1 VAKSGCVAEGGLSQV
16 FHLLSFAPPM
26 FYSKYSLLAH
36 HLKSITNQNEHQIR
50 LSKDDNPPAHKFL
63 VDDYGD
69 DNGHLNNSDDELLL
83 KHVKQATQ
91 ALRHRTNDE

>member
-1 VAKSGCVAEGGLSQV
+1 MIPTWPCALFILWRRADALQRV
-16 FHLLSFAPPM
+16 
-26 FYSKYSLLAH
+26 YSLLAH